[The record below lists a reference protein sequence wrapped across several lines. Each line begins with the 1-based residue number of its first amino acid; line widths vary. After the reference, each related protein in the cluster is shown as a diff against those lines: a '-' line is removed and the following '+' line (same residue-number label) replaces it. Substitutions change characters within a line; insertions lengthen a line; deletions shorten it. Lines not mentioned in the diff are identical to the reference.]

1 MQTVKERVDTLEQVL
16 HDFILQTNSA
26 VAEMKAS
33 TEAFKAE
40 MRDFKAEMRDFKA
53 EMRAFKVNVENDQK
67 ERNRQWGALASRLG
81 TIIEDIVAPAVRP
94 AVREYFKKEPDW
106 IGMRPI
112 KRLGGEEYEIDALAV
127 TDTQAF
133 VVEVKTSP
141 KTPHVDELL
150 EKTSLFARFYPE
162 YAGKRVVPILGSIV
176 FPPEVV
182 VYASKKQVYALAFR
196 EWQYM
201 DILNF
206 ADVGAAT
213 Q

>member
-16 HDFILQTNSA
+16 HDFIVQTNSA
-26 VAEMKAS
+26 VREMKAS

-40 MRDFKAEMRDFKA
+40 MRDFK
-53 EMRAFKVNVENDQK
+53 VNVENDQK
-67 ERNRQWGALASRLG
+67 ERNKQWGALARRLG
-81 TIIEDIVAPAVRP
+81 TVIEDIVAPAVRP
-94 AVREYFKKEPDW
+94 AIREYFKKEPIW
-106 IGMRPI
+106 MGLRPI
-112 KRLGGEEYEIDALAV
+112 KRMGGEEYEIDTFAI

-133 VVEVKTSP
+133 VVEVKTTP
-141 KTPHVDELL
+141 KATHVDELL
-150 EKTSLFARFYPE
+150 EKASLFTRFCPE
-162 YAGKRVVPILGSIV
+162 HAGKRVVPVLGSIV

-182 VYASKKQVYALAFR
+182 LYASRKQVYALAFR